1 MDRLS
6 WGEEDL
12 WKLFM
17 VVCYGIVVFSI
28 IIIVALIY
36 VATDLPLSYLLI
48 MVTALCVYLP
58 IFSILGYQSVNHKTK
73 QLSEKL
79 LIKENAVE
87 TSINAI
93 GFADL
98 NANLTYVNPAFLR
111 LWGYDDETQILG
123 RPILEFWKRNGRA
136 EKILGTL
143 LSEKRWEGEVTGI
156 KKDGTEFPLLLSA
169 NMVLNKD
176 GEPLGIMGSSVDITE
191 FKKAEKAMIDG
202 KFAAE
207 AANKAKTE
215 LLRNVS
221 HELRTPLN
229 SIIGFSNVLV
239 DENLTEKQMKCAK
252 IVLKNGKQLLG
263 IFNNVLSISN
273 IELMKMN
280 LEVNPFSV
288 PDVVKEVETSL
299 MPFSASKDIN
309 LTFDIDT
316 NLGTIY
322 ADKEKIKQTLY
333 HLTENAIKF
342 TPPKG
347 SVSVTAKRSDQFM
360 EISVRDTGI
369 GISSEEQ
376 KRLFIPF
383 VQLDGSITRKYGGVG
398 LGLAI
403 AKNFV
408 ETHGGEIWVE
418 SEVENGSTFGFT
430 IPTKPLNSD
439 F

>member
-1 MDRLS
+1 MI
-6 WGEEDL
+6 
-12 WKLFM
+12 
-17 VVCYGIVVFSI
+17 VCYTIVVFSI
-28 IIIVALIY
+28 VIIVALIY

-48 MVTALCVYLP
+48 MITALCVYLP
-58 IFSILGYQSVNHKTK
+58 IFSILGYQSVKHKTR

-93 GFADL
+93 SFADL
-98 NANLTYVNPAFLR
+98 NANLTYVNPAFLK
-111 LWGYDDETQILG
+111 LWGYDDETQVQG

-136 EKILGTL
+136 EKILGKL
-143 LSEKRWEGEVTGI
+143 FSEKRWEGEVVGV

-169 NMVLNKD
+169 NMVLNKN
-176 GEPLGIMGSSVDITE
+176 GEPLGIMGSAVDITD

-239 DENLTEKQMKCAK
+239 DEDLSENQMKYAK
-252 IVLKNGKQLLG
+252 TVLKNGKQLLG

-273 IELMKMN
+273 VELMKMN
-280 LEVNPFSV
+280 LEIQSFSV
-288 PDVVKEVETSL
+288 PDVVKDVETSL
-299 MPFSASKDIN
+299 IPFSASKDID
-309 LTFDIDT
+309 LTFDVDE
-316 NLGTIY
+316 NLGIVN
-322 ADKEKIKQTLY
+322 ADKEKIRQTLY
-333 HLTENAIKF
+333 NLTENAIKF
-342 TPPKG
+342 TPAKG
-347 SVSVTAKRSDQFM
+347 SVSVTAKRADEFM
-360 EISVRDTGI
+360 EISIRDTGI
-369 GISSEEQ
+369 GISLEEQ

-383 VQLDGSITRKYGGVG
+383 MQLDGSITRKYGGVG

-418 SEVENGSTFGFT
+418 SEVGNGSTFGFT
-430 IPTKPLNSD
+430 IPTDTMDPDL
-439 F
+439 

>member
-1 MDRLS
+1 M
-6 WGEEDL
+6 
-12 WKLFM
+12 K
-17 VVCYGIVVFSI
+17 
-28 IIIVALIY
+28 
-36 VATDLPLSYLLI
+36 
-48 MVTALCVYLP
+48 
-58 IFSILGYQSVNHKTK
+58 HKTR

-93 GFADL
+93 SFADL
-98 NANLTYVNPAFLR
+98 NANLTYVNPAFLK
-111 LWGYDDETQILG
+111 LWGYDDETQVQG
-123 RPILEFWKRNGRA
+123 RPILKFWKRNGRA
-136 EKILGTL
+136 EKILGKL
-143 LSEKRWEGEVTGI
+143 LSEKRWEGEVIGVR
-156 KKDGTEFPLLLSA
+156 KDGTEFPLLLSA

-176 GEPLGIMGSSVDITE
+176 GEPLGIMASAVDITE

-239 DENLTEKQMKCAK
+239 DEDLSEKQMKYAK
-252 IVLKNGKQLLG
+252 TVLKNGKQLLG

-273 IELMKMN
+273 VELMKMN
-280 LEVNPFSV
+280 LEIQSFSV
-288 PDVVKEVETSL
+288 PDVVKDVETSL
-299 MPFSASKDIN
+299 IPFSASKDID
-309 LTFDIDT
+309 LTFDVDA
-316 NLGTIY
+316 NLGLVN
-322 ADKEKIKQTLY
+322 ADKEKIRQTLY
-333 HLTENAIKF
+333 NLTENAIKF
-342 TPPKG
+342 TPAKG
-347 SVSVTAKRSDQFM
+347 SVSVTAKRADEFM
-360 EISVRDTGI
+360 EISIRDTGI
-369 GISSEEQ
+369 GISPEEQ

-383 VQLDGSITRKYGGVG
+383 MQLDGSITRKYGGVG

-418 SEVENGSTFGFT
+418 SEVGNGSTFGFS
-430 IPTKPLNSD
+430 IPTDPMDPEL
-439 F
+439 